1 MKRRSFIY
9 NSTGATIATFI
20 GMHDMLA
27 GCTPVSGSTY
37 LNTGARI
44 LHLDLVTT
52 ATLDELKKF
61 YTSLIGLPLVSEQAD
76 SFMIRAGETTIRFI
90 KTNEKDAAPFYHFA
104 FNIPE
109 NKILKARE
117 WQLKR
122 TALSATPSQL
132 VDENYPKDVRHFQ
145 HWNAHSVFFWD
156 PAANLVEYIAR
167 HDLKNRTDGEF
178 SSRDLLCASEIAFIV
193 NDTETIADEIKSS
206 FGLNQYR
213 GGDENFRAIGDENG
227 LLLVIKKGRVWES
240 HTNFSRI
247 PNTSK
252 TAVTIKA
259 VKNQKWAPKN
269 YPFEI
274 NVNT

>member
-9 NSTGATIATFI
+9 NSAAATMATFM
-20 GMHDMLA
+20 GMHEMLA
-27 GCTPVSGSTY
+27 TWTLGSSSVDP
-37 LNTGARI
+37 NARI
-44 LHLDLVTT
+44 LHLDLVT
-52 ATLDELKKF
+52 ATSLNELKKF
-61 YTSLIGLPLVSEQAD
+61 YTSLIGLPLISEQTD
-76 SFMIRAGETTIRFI
+76 RFTVRAGETTIRFI
-90 KTNEKDAAPFYHFA
+90 KTNAKEAAPFYHFA

-132 VDENYPKDVRHFQ
+132 IDENYPKDIRHFQ

-156 PAANLVEYIAR
+156 PAGNLVEYIAR
-167 HDLKNRTDGEF
+167 HDLKNKTDGEF

-206 FGLNQYR
+206 FNLNQYR

-227 LLLVIKKGRVWES
+227 LLLVIRKGRVWES
-240 HTNFSRI
+240 HTNISRTPDTI
-247 PNTSK
+247 K

-259 VKNQKWAPKN
+259 DKTGKWVAKN

-274 NVNT
+274 NVRT

>member
-1 MKRRSFIY
+1 MKRRNFIY
-9 NSTGATIATFI
+9 NSAAATMAAFT

-27 GCTPVSGSTY
+27 SCTSASKSIY
-37 LNTGARI
+37 ANAGARI
-44 LHLDLVTT
+44 LHLDLVT
-52 ATLDELKKF
+52 AISLNELKKF
-61 YTSLIGLPLVSEQAD
+61 YTSLIGLPLVSEQID
-76 SFMIRAGETTIRFI
+76 RFTIRAGETTITFI
-90 KTNEKDAAPFYHFA
+90 KTNAKEAVPFYHFA

-122 TALSATPSQL
+122 TGLSATPSQL
-132 VDENYPKDVRHFQ
+132 VDENYPKDIRHFQ

-156 PAANLVEYIAR
+156 PAGNLVEYIAR
-167 HDLKNRTDGEF
+167 HDLKNKTGGEF
-178 SSRDLLCASEIAFIV
+178 SSKDLLCASEIAFIV

-206 FGLNQYR
+206 FNLNQYR

-240 HTNFSRI
+240 HTNISRT
-247 PNTSK
+247 PNINR
-252 TAVTIKA
+252 TAVTIKSD
-259 VKNQKWAPKN
+259 KTNKWIPVN

-274 NVNT
+274 NVKS